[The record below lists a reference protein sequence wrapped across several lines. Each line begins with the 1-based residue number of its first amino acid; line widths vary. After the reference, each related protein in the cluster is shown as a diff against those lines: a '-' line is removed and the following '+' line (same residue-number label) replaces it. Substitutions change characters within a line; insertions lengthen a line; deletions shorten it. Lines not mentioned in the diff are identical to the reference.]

1 MKQKNFLVATFCLLI
16 AANVFAQLRVRTQGT
31 AMLGTL
37 DFELNNPFPEH
48 SDTTTMLKIFGP
60 GHYYGEQG
68 RLSFG
73 DQLFWMARNVMLG
86 EAGST
91 NTDQLW
97 LHGRNGLCA
106 TFDAAGTDTLF
117 AYFPLDDDLLA
128 INSPMRGSALYLTSD
143 ERLKEDVEHIGDAL
157 SVVSA
162 LNGVSYRYK
171 PAARDPKTDAALDQ
185 LAAADPTGSAARY
198 KEESDQIHANRTDH
212 LTHYGFIAQE
222 VEQVLPEL
230 VHTGKDGMKSVD
242 YIAVIPL
249 LVNAIQELQAQLAEV
264 KGDEPLKAPAR
275 APQTTGTDNIAAGLA
290 VPALYQNTPNPFT
303 ADTQIRYSL
312 PESVLQADLYVY
324 DLQGKQVK
332 HIVVSDRG
340 QSSVTIHGSE
350 LQAGMYIYA
359 LIADGQEV
367 ASKRMI
373 LTK

>member
-1 MKQKNFLVATFCLLI
+1 MKQRNFLVATFCLLI
-16 AANVFAQLRVRTQGT
+16 AANVFAQLRVRPQGT

-37 DFELNNPFPEH
+37 DFELNNPFPDLR
-48 SDTTTMLKIFGP
+48 DTTTMLKIFGP

-73 DQLFWMARNVMLG
+73 DQLFSMARNVMLG

-106 TFDAAGTDTLF
+106 TFDAAGNDTLF
-117 AYFPLDDDLLA
+117 SYFPLDDDLLA
-128 INSPMRGSALYLTSD
+128 INSPMRSSALYLTSD
-143 ERLKEDVEHIGDAL
+143 ERLKENVEHIGDAL

-171 PAARDPKTDAALDQ
+171 SVARDPKTDAMFDQ
-185 LAAADPTGSAARY
+185 LAAVDPTGSAARY
-198 KEESDQIHANRTDH
+198 KEESDQIHANRSDQS
-212 LTHYGFIAQE
+212 THYGFIAQE

-275 APQTTGTDNIAAGLA
+275 APQTTGTDDIAAGLA

-303 ADTQIRYSL
+303 SDTQIRYSL

>member
-1 MKQKNFLVATFCLLI
+1 MKQRHYLVATFCLLI
-16 AANVFAQLRVRTQGT
+16 AANVFAQLRVRPQGT

-37 DFELNNPFPEH
+37 DFELNNPFPDLR
-48 SDTTTMLKIFGP
+48 DTTTMLKIFGP

-68 RLSFG
+68 RQSFG
-73 DQLFWMARNVMLG
+73 DQLFSMARNVMLG

-106 TFDAAGTDTLF
+106 TFDAAGNDTLF
-117 AYFPLDDDLLA
+117 SYFPLDDDLLA
-128 INSPMRGSALYLTSD
+128 INSPMRSSALYLTSD
-143 ERLKEDVEHIGDAL
+143 ERLKENVEHIGDAL

-171 PAARDPKTDAALDQ
+171 SVARDPKTDAMFDQ
-185 LAAADPTGSAARY
+185 LAAVDPTGSAARY
-198 KEESDQIHANRTDH
+198 KEESDQIHANRTDQS
-212 LTHYGFIAQE
+212 THYGFIAQE

-275 APQTTGTDNIAAGLA
+275 APQTTGTDDIAAGLA

-303 ADTQIRYSL
+303 SDTQIRYSL

-332 HIVVSDRG
+332 HIAVSDRG

>member
-1 MKQKNFLVATFCLLI
+1 MKQRNFLVATFCLLI
-16 AANVFAQLRVRTQGT
+16 AANVFAQLRVRPQGT

-37 DFELNNPFPEH
+37 DFELNNPFPDLR
-48 SDTTTMLKIFGP
+48 DTTTMLKIFGP

-73 DQLFWMARNVMLG
+73 DQLFSMARNVMLG

-106 TFDAAGTDTLF
+106 TFDAAGNDTLF
-117 AYFPLDDDLLA
+117 SYFPLDEDLLA
-128 INSPMRGSALYLTSD
+128 INSPMRSSALYLTSD
-143 ERLKEDVEHIGDAL
+143 ERLKEDIEHIGDAL

-198 KEESDQIHANRTDH
+198 KEESDQIHANRSDQS
-212 LTHYGFIAQE
+212 THYGFIAQE

-275 APQTTGTDNIAAGLA
+275 APQTTGRHRRHRRRPGRTRPVSEHAQPIHGRHPDTLQPARERAAGRPLC
-290 VPALYQNTPNPFT
+290 L
-303 ADTQIRYSL
+303 
-312 PESVLQADLYVY
+312 
-324 DLQGKQVK
+324 
-332 HIVVSDRG
+332 
-340 QSSVTIHGSE
+340 
-350 LQAGMYIYA
+350 
-359 LIADGQEV
+359 
-367 ASKRMI
+367 
-373 LTK
+373 